1 MKYILFNI
9 IYNNFRQ
16 YLKTKPKETYEL
28 SNIHDKKKYKESK
41 IVKKWLGWI
50 NLLVVSRGKCNNG
63 IKREN
68 STESLSIG
76 PKREGMPFSGMIR
89 LKLKFFKSM

>member
-1 MKYILFNI
+1 MI
-9 IYNNFRQ
+9 
-16 YLKTKPKETYEL
+16 
-28 SNIHDKKKYKESK
+28 KKYKESK
-41 IVKKWLGWI
+41 IVKKCLGWI